1 MSDYYGSATLED
13 WLAEE
18 VFSVPHGSVPTQ
30 VVALFERWRSGVEH
44 QIDTWMSSDEGDG
57 RMSWRGWGRG
67 FYAISDDETAVF
79 DALAKQGREM
89 LGGARYG

>member
-18 VFSVPHGSVPTQ
+18 VFSRDTVPPE

-44 QIDTWMSSDEGDG
+44 DIESWMDSDDGDG
-57 RMSWRGWGRG
+57 RRSWRGWGCG
-67 FYAISDDETAVF
+67 FNAIPDADDVAFDVAV
-79 DALAKQGREM
+79 DEGKRLMGIQ
-89 LGGARYG
+89 